1 MDSSGYDAS
10 AGESVSVSSGGTWV
24 LPRPAWWGDG
34 VYGMGQRLMDA
45 VLHPD
50 FGPPPDWLPG
60 ALYRFWPT
68 GGVHQGGGGGGVR
81 GGENMSQYSGD
92 DSHSMSGMQSP
103 ARSVASL
110 SGKGGGAGAGTTTR
124 PQRRQLSHPLCTAN
138 SILGLTLGTWP
149 WLLQERVMPRANVY
163 GPRRYGP
170 AYQRSRMLGAWG
182 CSL

>member
-1 MDSSGYDAS
+1 MDSSGHDAS

-24 LPRPAWWGDG
+24 LPRPAWFGDG
-34 VYGMGQRLMDA
+34 VYGMRQRLMDA

-60 ALYRFWPT
+60 ALYRLWPT
-68 GGVHQGGGGGGVR
+68 GGVRQGGGGGGVR

-110 SGKGGGAGAGTTTR
+110 SGKGGGGRSRHHYQAPKEALE
-124 PQRRQLSHPLCTAN
+124 PPF
-138 SILGLTLGTWP
+138 
-149 WLLQERVMPRANVY
+149 VY
-163 GPRRYGP
+163 GKFNPGAYFGDVAMAFAGEGDAASKRLRP
-170 AYQRSRMLGAWG
+170 ASVWP
-182 CSL
+182 SLSA